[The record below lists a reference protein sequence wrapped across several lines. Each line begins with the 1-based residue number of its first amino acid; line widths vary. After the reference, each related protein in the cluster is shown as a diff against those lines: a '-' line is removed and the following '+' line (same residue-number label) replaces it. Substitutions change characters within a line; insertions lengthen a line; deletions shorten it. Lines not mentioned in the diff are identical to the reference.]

1 MRILTISSLF
11 PNSENP
17 THGIFVYQRVKAL
30 ARLNGN
36 EGLVVASLPYFP
48 KWLKVS
54 KRQLAAKI
62 PAEENFGDLNVFH
75 PRYFLVPKLSMAWQ
89 GFSIYLRCRPLVK
102 KIQRKWRVDCI
113 DAHYVYPDG
122 FAAVLLGKSLGIPV
136 VVSAR
141 GSDINLLPS
150 FRLVRSMIRWALAH
164 AAAVVSV
171 SAALKDQMIGLGTEA
186 AKIHVVP
193 NGVDPDRFLSIPV
206 DEARRSL
213 SLTTNGAVI
222 VSVGSL
228 IPSKGHELLIRAFAR
243 VHGKRGD
250 SQLYILGDGP
260 HRKFLEK
267 LVEELGLRE
276 AVHLRGKRPNEE
288 LPLWFSAATVSCL
301 ASTREGW
308 PNVVTESL
316 ACGTPVVAT
325 RVGGVPEILH
335 SEEVGVL
342 VEQNTESMT
351 HGLERALAKSWDRAA
366 ISSRTRARTWAVVA
380 EELNTIFKASVERF
394 ERGTDS
400 ANKSEL
406 QAIS

>member
-1 MRILTISSLF
+1 M
-11 PNSENP
+11 
-17 THGIFVYQRVKAL
+17 
-30 ARLNGN
+30 ARLSGN
-36 EGLVVASLPYFP
+36 ESAVVAPFPYFP
-48 KWLKVS
+48 RWLKLGQWQS
-54 KRQLAAKI
+54 AAKV
-62 PAEENFGDLNVFH
+62 PAEENFGGLDVFH
-75 PRYFLVPKLSMAWQ
+75 PRYFLVPKISMAWQ
-89 GFSIYLRCRPLVK
+89 GVSIYLRCRPLVK
-102 KIQRKWRVDCI
+102 KMQRRWKIDCI

-150 FRLVRSMIRWALAH
+150 FRLVRSMIRWTLSH

-171 SAALKDQMIGLGTEA
+171 SAALKEQMIGLGTEA
-186 AKIHVVP
+186 SKIRVVP
-193 NGVDPDRFLSIPV
+193 NGVDPGRFQIIPME
-206 DEARRSL
+206 EARRSL
-213 SLTTNGAVI
+213 NLAATGAVI

-243 VHGKRGD
+243 THAKIGG

-276 AVHLRGKRPNEE
+276 AVHFRGKRPNEE
-288 LPLWFSAATVSCL
+288 LPLWFSAATASCL

-325 RVGGVPEILH
+325 LVGGVPEILH
-335 SEEVGVL
+335 SEGLGIL
-342 VEQNTESMT
+342 VEQNIESMAN
-351 HGLERALAKSWDRAA
+351 GLERAVAKNWDRAA
-366 ISSRTRARTWAVVA
+366 ISLQTRGRTWTVVA
-380 EELNTIFKASVERF
+380 EELNAIFKAGIEKF
-394 ERGTDS
+394 ESG
-400 ANKSEL
+400 A
-406 QAIS
+406 AF